1 MSKSNTVTFVQNAKC
16 YFMTELSHR
25 IENLE
30 ESATLLMAGLV
41 RRLKAEGRQLIDLTL
56 GEPDFD
62 TPEHIR
68 QAAKVAIDNGFT
80 KYPPVAGYP
89 ELRKAISDK
98 LKRDNHLDYSPEQI
112 LVSTGAKHSIANIVL
127 TLINPGDEVVIPAPY
142 WVSYRAIVQLAEGKV
157 IEIPTTIHNEFKITP
172 EQLENSITTKTKLFI
187 FSSPCNPTG
196 SVYSKAELQALAAI
210 FIKHPQI
217 QVLS

>member
-1 MSKSNTVTFVQNAKC
+1 M
-16 YFMTELSHR
+16 
-25 IENLE
+25 
-30 ESATLLMAGLV
+30 
-41 RRLKAEGRQLIDLTL
+41 
-56 GEPDFD
+56 
-62 TPEHIR
+62 
-68 QAAKVAIDNGFT
+68 
-80 KYPPVAGYP
+80 
-89 ELRKAISDK
+89 RKAISDK

-217 QVLS
+217 QVLSDEIYEYINYDSEHHSIASIPDMKNQTIVVNGFSKGFSMTGIS